1 MGKAMPRVKRQH
13 PMEKEQE
20 EMQHPMGKAMPRV
33 KRQHPMEKEQEEM
46 QTDPELRRLARLATL
61 KVQLFVMILR
71 LICVIDS
78 SVVLC
83 LMLGVRMGLIGNT
96 IVSRA

>member
-61 KVQLFVMILR
+61 TVQLFVMILR

>member
-1 MGKAMPRVKRQH
+1 
-13 PMEKEQE
+13 
-20 EMQHPMGKAMPRV
+20 
-33 KRQHPMEKEQEEM
+33 MEKEQEEM

-61 KVQLFVMILR
+61 TVQLFVMILR

-83 LMLGVRMGLIGNT
+83 LMLCVMNAFAQKVTLSKVT
-96 IVSRA
+96 

>member
-1 MGKAMPRVKRQH
+1 MPRPMDKARPREKRQH
-13 PMEKEQE
+13 PMENEQE
-20 EMQHPMGKAMPRV
+20 ESLSRSLLW
-33 KRQHPMEKEQEEM
+33 KE
-46 QTDPELRRLARLATL
+46 RLQ
-61 KVQLFVMILR
+61 VPLFVMILR